1 MTAEDRTGSLVPV
14 LAYEPDRKLF
24 FCADQTLA
32 FGFLC
37 QPLTGGDDKTESRLR
52 VLLEEDWPTGTMMSF
67 CLAASP
73 NIKPFTYAVEALHS
87 PDNAPILRHAA
98 KDRLAFLDAGT
109 NRALPQ
115 TATFVR
121 DFQLTVTVK
130 VPIDG
135 ARQPNDQD
143 MESVGAL
150 QRRADQCLRDVG
162 LAPLHLDPKRYRGSK
177 EIL

>member
-1 MTAEDRTGSLVPV
+1 MTAEDRTGSLLPV

-73 NIKPFTYAVEALHS
+73 NIKPFTYAVELIRFALYGQV
-87 PDNAPILRHAA
+87 NWEAA
-98 KDRLAFLDAGT
+98 GVVAGCTAVFLA
-109 NRALPQ
+109 
-115 TATFVR
+115 
-121 DFQLTVTVK
+121 
-130 VPIDG
+130 G
-135 ARQPNDQD
+135 AVFAYNP
-143 MESVGAL
+143 SKGLIA
-150 QRRADQCLRDVG
+150 RRG
-162 LAPLHLDPKRYRGSK
+162 GPGGGG
-177 EIL
+177 

>member
-1 MTAEDRTGSLVPV
+1 M
-14 LAYEPDRKLF
+14 
-24 FCADQTLA
+24 
-32 FGFLC
+32 
-37 QPLTGGDDKTESRLR
+37 TGGDDKTESRLR
-52 VLLEEDWPTGTMMSF
+52 VLLEEDWPAGTMMSF

-98 KDRLAFLDAGT
+98 KDRLAFLEAGT

-121 DFQLTVTVK
+121 DFQLIVTVK

-143 MESVGAL
+143 MECVGAL

-162 LAPLHLDPKRYRGSK
+162 FAPLHLDPQTLCHRPRTVPQSRRPCAVASARIG
-177 EIL
+177 LDRRPAADCRAAVR